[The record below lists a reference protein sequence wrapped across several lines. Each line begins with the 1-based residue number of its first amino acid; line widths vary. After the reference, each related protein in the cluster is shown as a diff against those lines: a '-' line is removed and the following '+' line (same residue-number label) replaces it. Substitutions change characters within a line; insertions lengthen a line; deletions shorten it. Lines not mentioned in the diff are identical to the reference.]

1 MDQAV
6 LMEEILVAIRR
17 ILRATEVS
25 SKRLSKKVG
34 LTLPQLLILQKL
46 ANTTDQ
52 KATASFLAKEL
63 SLSQATITSIVDRM
77 VKRELVQRIRST
89 VDRRQIHIHLTTSGQ
104 QLLETAPTALQDNF
118 TQELEKLEDWQQSM
132 ILSALQ
138 QVASMMN
145 AENLDASP
153 VLEVGPLD
161 RTKGLP

>member
-46 ANTTDQ
+46 ANTTDH

-89 VDRRQIHIHLTTSGQ
+89 VDRRQIHIHLTASGQ

-118 TQELEKLEDWQQSM
+118 IQELEKLEDWQQSM